1 MKDLIKKE
9 DAIDVAVQSLVDW
22 DGMFLQEAN
31 CRISNAINESP
42 SADAIEVVRCGEC
55 VYWDSEEEWCSF
67 LDTDMCE
74 SDYCSISIRK

>member
-9 DAIDVAVQSLVDW
+9 DAIDVAIQSLVDW

-55 VYWDSEEEWCSF
+55 VYWDSEEKWCSF
-67 LDTDMCE
+67 LDIDMCE